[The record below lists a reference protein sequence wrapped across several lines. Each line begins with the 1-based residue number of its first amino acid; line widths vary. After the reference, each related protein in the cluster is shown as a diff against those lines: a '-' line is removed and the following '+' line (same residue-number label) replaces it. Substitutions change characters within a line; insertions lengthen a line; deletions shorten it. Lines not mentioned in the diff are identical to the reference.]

1 MYYIFFMSNHHIFS
15 NVRGD
20 LASGLVVFLIA
31 LPLCL
36 GIALA
41 SGAPLFSGI
50 VSGVIGGILVGF
62 FSNSAL
68 SVTGPAAGLTA
79 IVLTAITDLGGFD
92 IFLVAVILAGL
103 LQIGLGF
110 LRAGSFSNYF
120 PTSVIEGMLAAIGI
134 IIILKQIPHAFGHDV
149 DNEGDFFFIEKSGH
163 TTFDTLIESI
173 NHIHLGS
180 LIIALL
186 SLAILITWDKVPALK
201 KLKVIPGALVVVI
214 VSILLNEFFIQT
226 NSVLAIITENH
237 LVNLPS
243 FTEIKEGFALPNFG
257 ALTNSKVWSV
267 AATIAVVASIETLL
281 CIEATDKLDPYK
293 RYTDTNRELKAQGI
307 GNIVSGLLGG
317 LPMTSVVVRSSA
329 NINSGGRTKLATIFH
344 GFLLIVFALSIPF
357 ILNKIPLAALAA
369 VLLMVGY
376 KLAKPSVFIHLWKN
390 GFSQFIPFVVTVV
403 AVVGIDLLKG
413 VAIGLGVSIMFI
425 LYQNLKIAYSFKKES
440 FHDGDVITI
449 KLAQEVS
456 FLNKA
461 AIKSTLGNIPEK
473 SKLIID
479 ASNTKYI
486 DFDVVEMIK
495 DFRNVKA
502 VDKEIDLTLK
512 GFKEVY
518 NLENTEFKHVKIKD
532 SKEEEIKI

>member
-1 MYYIFFMSNHHIFS
+1 MNNHSIFS

-20 LASGLVVFLIA
+20 LAAGLVVFLVA

-50 VSGVIGGILVGF
+50 VSGVVGGVVVGF
-62 FSNSAL
+62 LSNSSL

-79 IVLTAITDLGGFD
+79 IVLTAITDLGGFN
-92 IFLVAVILAGL
+92 IFLLAVILAGL

-149 DNEGDFFFIEKSGH
+149 TNEGDFFFIEKSGN
-163 TTFDTLIESI
+163 TTFDTLIESV
-173 NHIHLGS
+173 NYIHLGS
-180 LIIALL
+180 LFIALV
-186 SLAILITWDKVPALK
+186 SLAILITWEKVPALRN
-201 KLKVIPGALVVVI
+201 LKVIPGALVVVI
-214 VSILLNEFFIQT
+214 TSILLNEFFIR
-226 NSVLAIITENH
+226 SGSSLAILSQNH

-243 FTEIKEGFALPNFG
+243 LSEIKDGFALPNFKEL
-257 ALTNSKVWSV
+257 ANEKVWIV
-267 AATIAVVASIETLL
+267 AITIAVVASIETLL

-293 RYTDTNRELKAQGI
+293 RFTDTNRELKAQGI
-307 GNIVSGLLGG
+307 GNLISGLLGG

-344 GFLLIVFALSIPF
+344 GVLLFSFALSIPF

-376 KLAKPSVFIHLWKN
+376 KLAKPSVFVHLWNN
-390 GFSQFIPFVVTVV
+390 GYTQFVPFVITVI
-403 AVVGIDLLKG
+403 AVVRIDLLKG
-413 VAIGLGVSIMFI
+413 VAIGLMASIIFI

-440 FHDGDVITI
+440 FKDGDIITI

-461 AIKSTLGNIPEK
+461 AIKNTLASIPRG

-486 DFDVVEMIK
+486 DFDVVELIK
-495 DFRNVKA
+495 DFKNIKA
-502 VDKEIDLTLK
+502 DDKEIDLTLK
-512 GFKEVY
+512 GFKEQY
-518 NLENTEFKHVKIKD
+518 NLDTVEFKHVKIKEA
-532 SKEEEIKI
+532 KEAI

>member
-1 MYYIFFMSNHHIFS
+1 MYLYFFMSNHSVFS
-15 NVRGD
+15 NVKGD
-20 LASGLVVFLIA
+20 LAAGLVVFLVA

-92 IFLVAVILAGL
+92 VFLVAVILAGL
-103 LQIGLGF
+103 IQIGLGF
-110 LRAGSFSNYF
+110 VRAGSFSNYF

-163 TTFDTLIESI
+163 TTFDTLLESI
-173 NHIHLGS
+173 NFIHGGA
-180 LIIALL
+180 LIIALI
-186 SLAILITWDKVPALK
+186 SLAILIIWDKVPALK
-201 KLKVIPGALVVVI
+201 EIKMIPGALVVV
-214 VSILLNEFFIQT
+214 VLSIILNELFIET
-226 NSVLAIITENH
+226 GSVLAITTKNH

-243 FTEIKEGFALPNFG
+243 FNEIKEVFSLPNFS
-257 ALTNSKVWSV
+257 ALTNHKVWIV
-267 AATIAVVASIETLL
+267 AITIAAVASIETLL
-281 CIEATDKLDPYK
+281 CIEATDKLDPFK
-293 RYTDTNRELKAQGI
+293 RFTDTNRELKAQGL

-344 GFLLIVFALSIPF
+344 GVLLILFALSIPF

-376 KLAKPSVFIHLWKN
+376 KLAKPSVFVHLWRN
-390 GFSQFIPFVVTVV
+390 GFSQFIPFIITVV

-413 VAIGLGVSIMFI
+413 VGIGLGVSILFI

-461 AIKSTLGNIPEK
+461 AIKSTLGDIPND
-473 SKLIID
+473 SKVIID
-479 ASNTKYI
+479 ATNTKHI
-486 DFDVVEMIK
+486 DFDVLEMLK
-495 DFRNVKA
+495 DFRNVTV
-502 VDKEIDLTLK
+502 VDKQINLTLK
-512 GFKEVY
+512 GFKEQY
-518 NLENTEFKHVKIKD
+518 NIDNTEFKHVKINEQKNL
-532 SKEEEIKI
+532 I

>member
-1 MYYIFFMSNHHIFS
+1 MSNHHIFS

-20 LASGLVVFLIA
+20 LASGLVVFLVA

-50 VSGVIGGILVGF
+50 VSGVVGGVVVGF
-62 FSNSAL
+62 LSNSSL
-68 SVTGPAAGLTA
+68 SVSGPAAGLTA
-79 IVLTAITDLGGFD
+79 IILTAITDLGGFD

-103 LQIGLGF
+103 IQIGLGF

-163 TTFDTLIESI
+163 STFDTLLESI
-173 NHIHLGS
+173 NFIHGGA

-186 SLAILITWDKVPALK
+186 SLTILITWEKVPALK
-201 KLKVIPGALVVVI
+201 KIKMLPGALVVV
-214 VSILLNEFFIQT
+214 VLSIILNELFI
-226 NSVLAIITENH
+226 NSESVLAITTKNH

-243 FTEIKEGFALPNFG
+243 FNEIKEGFSLPNFS
-257 ALTNSKVWSV
+257 ALTNQKVWIV
-267 AATIAVVASIETLL
+267 ALTIAAVASIETLL

-293 RYTDTNRELKAQGI
+293 RFTDTNRELKAQGV
-307 GNIVSGLLGG
+307 GNIISGFLGG

-344 GFLLIVFALSIPF
+344 GVLLILFALAIPF
-357 ILNKIPLAALAA
+357 LLNKIPLSALAA

-376 KLAKPSVFIHLWKN
+376 KLAKPAVFIHLWKN
-390 GFSQFIPFVVTVV
+390 GFSQFIPFIITVL

-413 VAIGLGVSIMFI
+413 VAIGLGVSILFI

-440 FHDGDVITI
+440 LHDGDVITI

-461 AIKSTLGNIPEK
+461 AIKSTLADLPDNSIV
-473 SKLIID
+473 IID
-479 ASNTKYI
+479 ATNTKYI
-486 DFDVVEMIK
+486 DFDVVEMLK
-495 DFRNVKA
+495 DFRNVTA
-502 VDKEIDLTLK
+502 VDKEIKLTLK
-512 GFKEVY
+512 GFKEQY
-518 NLENTEFKHVKIKD
+518 NIENTEFKHVQIKEL
-532 SKEEEIKI
+532 KKQ

>member
-1 MYYIFFMSNHHIFS
+1 MNTHSFFS

-20 LASGLVVFLIA
+20 LAAGLVVFLVA

-50 VSGVIGGILVGF
+50 ISGVIGGIVVGF
-62 FSNSAL
+62 LSNSAL

-79 IVLTAITDLGGFD
+79 IVLTAISDLGGFD
-92 IFLVAVILAGL
+92 IFLVAVILAGVI
-103 LQIGLGF
+103 QIVFGF
-110 LRAGSFSNYF
+110 LKAGSFSNYF

-134 IIILKQIPHAFGHDV
+134 IIILKQIPHAFGHDI

-173 NHIHLGS
+173 NYIHTGA

-186 SLAILITWDKVPALK
+186 SLAILIIWEKIPFLK
-201 KLKVIPGALVVVI
+201 KIKVVPGALVVVV
-214 VSILLNEFFIQT
+214 VSIFLNEFFIQ
-226 NSVLAIITENH
+226 SGSSLAIITQNH
-237 LVNLPS
+237 LVSLPS
-243 FTEIKEGFALPNFG
+243 ITEIRNGFALPNFTS
-257 ALTNSKVWSV
+257 LTNEKVWIV
-267 AATIAVVASIETLL
+267 AVTIAVIASIETLL
-281 CIEATDKLDPYK
+281 CVEATDKLDPYK
-293 RYTDTNRELKAQGI
+293 RFTNTNRELKAQGI
-307 GNIVSGLLGG
+307 GNILSGFLGG

-344 GFLLIVFALSIPF
+344 GFLLILFALSIPF
-357 ILNKIPLAALAA
+357 VLNKIPLAALAA

-390 GFSQFIPFVVTVV
+390 GYSQFIPFVITVI
-403 AVVGIDLLKG
+403 AVVRIDLLKG
-413 VAIGLGVSIMFI
+413 VAIGLGVSVLFI

-440 FHDGDVITI
+440 SQNGDVITI

-461 AIKSTLGNIPEK
+461 AIKNTLGSIPEG
-473 SKLIID
+473 SELIID
-479 ASNTKYI
+479 ASNTNYI
-486 DFDVVEMIK
+486 DFDVVELIK

-502 VDKEIDLTLK
+502 EDKNIKLTLK
-512 GFKEVY
+512 GFKDHYDIET
-518 NLENTEFKHVKIKD
+518 TEFKHIKIKD
-532 SKEEEIKI
+532 EKK

>member
-1 MYYIFFMSNHHIFS
+1 MNTHSFFS

-20 LASGLVVFLIA
+20 LASGLVVFLVA

-50 VSGVIGGILVGF
+50 ISGVIGGIVVGF
-62 FSNSAL
+62 LSNSAL

-79 IVLTAITDLGGFD
+79 IVLTAISDLGGFD
-92 IFLVAVILAGL
+92 IFLVAVILAGII
-103 LQIGLGF
+103 QITLGF
-110 LRAGSFSNYF
+110 LKAGSFSNYF

-134 IIILKQIPHAFGHDV
+134 IIILKQIPHAFGHDI

-173 NHIHLGS
+173 NYIHTGA
-180 LIIALL
+180 LIVALL

-201 KLKVIPGALVVVI
+201 KIKVVPGALVVVV
-214 VSILLNEFFIQT
+214 VSILLNEFFIQ
-226 NSVLAIITENH
+226 SGSSLAIITQNH
-237 LVNLPS
+237 LVSLPS
-243 FTEIKEGFALPNFG
+243 FTEIKNGFALPNFTS
-257 ALTNSKVWSV
+257 LTNQKIWMV

-293 RYTDTNRELKAQGI
+293 RFTNTNRELKAQGI
-307 GNIVSGLLGG
+307 GNIISGLLGG

-329 NINSGGRTKLATIFH
+329 NINSGGRTKLATVFH
-344 GFLLIVFALSIPF
+344 GILLIAFALSIPF
-357 ILNKIPLAALAA
+357 VLNKIPLAALAA

-376 KLAKPSVFIHLWKN
+376 KLARPSVFVHLWKN
-390 GFSQFIPFVVTVV
+390 GYSQFIPFVITVI
-403 AVVGIDLLKG
+403 AVVRIDLLKG
-413 VAIGLGVSIMFI
+413 VAIGLGVSIVFI

-461 AIKSTLGNIPEK
+461 AIKSTLGSIPEG

-479 ASNTKYI
+479 ASNTNYI
-486 DFDVVEMIK
+486 DFDVVELIK
-495 DFRNVKA
+495 DFSNVKA
-502 VDKEIDLTLK
+502 EDKNIKLTLK
-512 GFKEVY
+512 GFKDHY
-518 NLENTEFKHVKIKD
+518 DIDTTEFKHVKIKD
-532 SKEEEIKI
+532 DKK

>member
-1 MYYIFFMSNHHIFS
+1 MNKNYIFS

-20 LASGLVVFLIA
+20 LAAGLVVFLVA

-62 FSNSAL
+62 LSNSSL

-79 IVLTAITDLGGFD
+79 IVLTAITDLGSFD
-92 IFLVAVILAGL
+92 VFLTAVILAGVFQVL
-103 LQIGLGF
+103 LGF
-110 LRAGSFSNYF
+110 MKAGSFSNYF
-120 PTSVIEGMLAAIGI
+120 PSSVIEGMLAAIGV

-149 DNEGDFFFIEKSGH
+149 DNEGDFFFIEKSGNS
-163 TTFDTLIESI
+163 TFDTLFEAL
-173 NHIHLGS
+173 NFVHLGA

-186 SLAILITWDKVPALK
+186 SLTILIIWDKVPLLK
-201 KLKVIPGALVVVI
+201 KIKMLPGALIVVVF
-214 VSILLNEFFIQT
+214 SILINEFFIYS
-226 NSVLAIITENH
+226 NSSLAITTTNH

-243 FTEIKEGFALPNFG
+243 FSEIKESFAKPNLA
-257 ALTNSKVWSV
+257 ALANEKVWII
-267 AATIAVVASIETLL
+267 AITIAVVASIETLL

-329 NINSGGRTKLATIFH
+329 NITSGGRTKFATIFH
-344 GFLLIVFALSIPF
+344 GILLFMFALTIPF
-357 ILNKIPLAALAA
+357 VLNKIPLAALAG
-369 VLLMVGY
+369 VLIMVGY
-376 KLAKPSVFIHLWKN
+376 KLAKPSVFVHLWKN
-390 GFSQFIPFVVTVV
+390 GMTQFVPFVVTIL
-403 AVVGIDLLKG
+403 AVVFTDLLKG
-413 VAIGLGVSIMFI
+413 VAIGLLISISFI
-425 LYQNLKIAYSFKKES
+425 LYKNLKIAYSFKKEE
-440 FHDGDVITI
+440 FHDGDIITI

-461 AIKSTLGNIPEK
+461 AIKNTLGSIPEK

-479 ASNTKYI
+479 ATNTQYI
-486 DFDVVEMIK
+486 DFDVLEMIK
-495 DFRNVKA
+495 DFSRVK
-502 VDKEIDLTLK
+502 VYDKEIDLTLK
-512 GFKEVY
+512 GFKEIY
-518 NLENTEFKHVKIKD
+518 DFEKAEFKHIKIKQQ
-532 SKEEEIKI
+532 KENI

>member
-1 MYYIFFMSNHHIFS
+1 MSNHSIFS

-20 LASGLVVFLIA
+20 LAAGLVVFLVA

-62 FSNSAL
+62 FSNSSL

-173 NHIHLGS
+173 NFIHGGAI
-180 LIIALL
+180 IIALL
-186 SLAILITWDKVPALK
+186 SIVILIIWDKVPALK
-201 KLKVIPGALVVVI
+201 KIKMIPGALVVV
-214 VSILLNEFFIQT
+214 VLSILLNEFFIQ
-226 NSVLAIITENH
+226 SGSILAITTKNH

-243 FTEIKEGFALPNFG
+243 FDEIKAGFSLPNFS
-257 ALTNSKVWSV
+257 ALTNQNVWIV
-267 AATIAVVASIETLL
+267 AVTIAAVASIETLL

-344 GFLLIVFALSIPF
+344 GILLVVFALSIPF
-357 ILNKIPLAALAA
+357 LLNKIPLAALAA

-390 GFSQFIPFVVTVV
+390 GFSQFVPFIITVV

-413 VAIGLGVSIMFI
+413 VAIGLVVSILFI

-440 FHDGDVITI
+440 MHDGDVITI

-461 AIKSTLGNIPEK
+461 AIKNTLRNIPLG
-473 SKLIID
+473 SNLIID
-479 ASNTKYI
+479 ATNTKYI
-486 DFDVVEMIK
+486 DFDVVEMLK
-495 DFRNVKA
+495 DFRA
-502 VDKEIDLTLK
+502 VTAIDKEINLTLK
-512 GFKEVY
+512 GFKEHY
-518 NLENTEFKHVKIKD
+518 NLDNTEFKHIKIKE
-532 SKEEEIKI
+532 SKH

>member
-1 MYYIFFMSNHHIFS
+1 MNTHSFFS

-20 LASGLVVFLIA
+20 LAAGLVVFLVA

-50 VSGVIGGILVGF
+50 ISGVIGGIVVGF
-62 FSNSAL
+62 LSNSAL

-79 IVLTAITDLGGFD
+79 IVLTAISDLGGFD
-92 IFLVAVILAGL
+92 IFLVAVILAGVI
-103 LQIGLGF
+103 QIVFGF
-110 LRAGSFSNYF
+110 LKAGSFSNYF

-134 IIILKQIPHAFGHDV
+134 IIILKQIPHAFGHDI

-173 NHIHLGS
+173 NYIHTGA

-186 SLAILITWDKVPALK
+186 SLAILFIWEKIPFLK
-201 KLKVIPGALVVVI
+201 KIKVVPGALVVVV
-214 VSILLNEFFIQT
+214 VSILLNEFFIQ
-226 NSVLAIITENH
+226 SDSSLAIVTQNH
-237 LVNLPS
+237 LVSLPS
-243 FTEIKEGFALPNFG
+243 FTEIRSGFAMPNFTS
-257 ALTNSKVWSV
+257 LTNEKVWIV
-267 AATIAVVASIETLL
+267 AVTIAVIASIETLL
-281 CIEATDKLDPYK
+281 CVEATDKLDPYK
-293 RYTDTNRELKAQGI
+293 RFTNTNRELKAQGI
-307 GNIVSGLLGG
+307 GNILSGFLGG

-344 GFLLIVFALSIPF
+344 GFLLILFALSIPF
-357 ILNKIPLAALAA
+357 VLNKIPLAALAA

-390 GFSQFIPFVVTVV
+390 GYSQFIPFVITVI
-403 AVVGIDLLKG
+403 AVVRIDLLKG
-413 VAIGLGVSIMFI
+413 VAIGLGVSVLFI

-440 FHDGDVITI
+440 SQNGDVITI

-461 AIKSTLGNIPEK
+461 AIKNTLGSIPEG
-473 SKLIID
+473 SELIID
-479 ASNTKYI
+479 ASSTNYI
-486 DFDVVEMIK
+486 DFDVVELIK

-502 VDKEIDLTLK
+502 EDKKIKLTLK
-512 GFKEVY
+512 GFKDHYDIET
-518 NLENTEFKHVKIKD
+518 TEFKHVKIKD
-532 SKEEEIKI
+532 EKKQYK

>member
-1 MYYIFFMSNHHIFS
+1 MNTHSFFS

-20 LASGLVVFLIA
+20 LAAGLVVFLVA

-50 VSGVIGGILVGF
+50 ISGAIGGIVVGF
-62 FSNSAL
+62 LSNSAL

-79 IVLTAITDLGGFD
+79 IVLTAISDLGGFD
-92 IFLVAVILAGL
+92 IFLVAVILAGVI
-103 LQIGLGF
+103 QIVFGF
-110 LRAGSFSNYF
+110 LKAGSFSNYF

-134 IIILKQIPHAFGHDV
+134 IIILKQIPHAFGHDI

-173 NHIHLGS
+173 NYIHTGA

-186 SLAILITWDKVPALK
+186 SLAILIIWEKVPFLK
-201 KLKVIPGALVVVI
+201 KIKVVPGALVVVV
-214 VSILLNEFFIQT
+214 VSILLNEFFIQ
-226 NSVLAIITENH
+226 SDSSLAIVTQNH
-237 LVNLPS
+237 LVSLPS
-243 FTEIKEGFALPNFG
+243 FTEIRSGFAMPNFTS
-257 ALTNSKVWSV
+257 LTNEKVWIV
-267 AATIAVVASIETLL
+267 AVTIAVIASIETLL
-281 CIEATDKLDPYK
+281 CVEATDKLDPYK
-293 RYTDTNRELKAQGI
+293 RFTNTNRELKAQGI
-307 GNIVSGLLGG
+307 GNILSGFLGG

-344 GFLLIVFALSIPF
+344 GFLLILFALSIPF
-357 ILNKIPLAALAA
+357 VLNKIPLAALAA

-376 KLAKPSVFIHLWKN
+376 KLAKPSVFIHLWEN
-390 GFSQFIPFVVTVV
+390 GYSQFIPFVITVI
-403 AVVGIDLLKG
+403 AVVRIDLLKG
-413 VAIGLGVSIMFI
+413 VAIGLGVSVLFI

-440 FHDGDVITI
+440 SQNGDVITI

-461 AIKSTLGNIPEK
+461 AIKNTLGSIPEG
-473 SKLIID
+473 SELIID
-479 ASNTKYI
+479 ASSTNYI
-486 DFDVVEMIK
+486 DFDVVELIK

-502 VDKEIDLTLK
+502 EDKKIKLTLK
-512 GFKEVY
+512 GFKDHYDIET
-518 NLENTEFKHVKIKD
+518 TEFKHVKIKD
-532 SKEEEIKI
+532 KKKQYK

>member
-1 MYYIFFMSNHHIFS
+1 MNNHSFFS

-20 LASGLVVFLIA
+20 LASGLVVFLVA

-50 VSGVIGGILVGF
+50 VSGVVGGVVVGF
-62 FSNSAL
+62 LSNSAL

-79 IVLTAITDLGGFD
+79 IVLTAITDLGGFN
-92 IFLVAVILAGL
+92 IFLLAVILAGL

-110 LRAGSFSNYF
+110 LKAGSFSNYF

-149 DNEGDFFFIEKSGH
+149 TNEGDFFFIEKSGN
-163 TTFDTLIESI
+163 TTFDTLIESV
-173 NHIHLGS
+173 NYIHLGS
-180 LIIALL
+180 LFIALV
-186 SLAILITWDKVPALK
+186 SLAILITWEKVPALRN
-201 KLKVIPGALVVVI
+201 LKVIPGALVVV
-214 VSILLNEFFIQT
+214 VTSILLNEFFIR
-226 NSVLAIITENH
+226 SGSSLAILSQNH

-243 FTEIKEGFALPNFG
+243 LSEIKDGFALPNFNEL
-257 ALTNSKVWSV
+257 ANEKVWIV
-267 AATIAVVASIETLL
+267 AITIAVVASIETLL

-293 RYTDTNRELKAQGI
+293 RFTDTNRELKAQGI
-307 GNIVSGLLGG
+307 GNLISGLLGG

-344 GFLLIVFALSIPF
+344 GVLLFSFALSIPF

-376 KLAKPSVFIHLWKN
+376 KLAKPSVFVHLWNN
-390 GFSQFIPFVVTVV
+390 GYTQFVPFVITVI
-403 AVVGIDLLKG
+403 AVVRIDLLKG
-413 VAIGLGVSIMFI
+413 VAIGLMASIIFI

-440 FHDGDVITI
+440 FKDGDIITI

-461 AIKSTLGNIPEK
+461 AIKNTLASIPRG

-486 DFDVVEMIK
+486 DFDVVELIK
-495 DFRNVKA
+495 DFKNIKA
-502 VDKEIDLTLK
+502 DDKEIDLTLK
-512 GFKEVY
+512 GFKEQY
-518 NLENTEFKHVKIKD
+518 NLDTVEFKHVKIKEA
-532 SKEEEIKI
+532 KEAI

>member
-1 MYYIFFMSNHHIFS
+1 MNTHSFFS

-20 LASGLVVFLIA
+20 LAAGLVVFLVA

-50 VSGVIGGILVGF
+50 ISGVIGGIVVGF
-62 FSNSAL
+62 LSNSAL

-79 IVLTAITDLGGFD
+79 IVLTAISDLGGFD
-92 IFLVAVILAGL
+92 IFLVAVILAGVI
-103 LQIGLGF
+103 QIVFGF
-110 LRAGSFSNYF
+110 LKAGSFSNYF

-134 IIILKQIPHAFGHDV
+134 IIILKQIPHAFGHDI

-173 NHIHLGS
+173 NYIHTGA

-186 SLAILITWDKVPALK
+186 SLAILIIWEKIPFLK
-201 KLKVIPGALVVVI
+201 KIKVVPGALVVVV
-214 VSILLNEFFIQT
+214 VSILLNEFFIQ
-226 NSVLAIITENH
+226 SDSSLAIVTQNH
-237 LVNLPS
+237 LVSLLS
-243 FTEIKEGFALPNFG
+243 FTEIRNGFALPNFTS
-257 ALTNSKVWSV
+257 LTNEKVWIV
-267 AATIAVVASIETLL
+267 AVTIAVIASIETLL

-293 RYTDTNRELKAQGI
+293 RFTNTNRELKAQGI
-307 GNIVSGLLGG
+307 GNILSGFLGG

-344 GFLLIVFALSIPF
+344 GFLLILFALSIPF
-357 ILNKIPLAALAA
+357 VLNKIPLAALAA

-390 GFSQFIPFVVTVV
+390 GYSQFIPFVITVI
-403 AVVGIDLLKG
+403 AVVRIDLLKG
-413 VAIGLGVSIMFI
+413 VAIGLGVSVLFI

-440 FHDGDVITI
+440 SQNGDVITI

-461 AIKSTLGNIPEK
+461 AIKNTLGSIPEG
-473 SKLIID
+473 SELIID
-479 ASNTKYI
+479 ASSTNYI
-486 DFDVVEMIK
+486 DFDVVELIK

-502 VDKEIDLTLK
+502 EDKKIKLTLK
-512 GFKEVY
+512 GFKDHYDIET
-518 NLENTEFKHVKIKD
+518 TEFKHVKIKD
-532 SKEEEIKI
+532 EKK

>member
-1 MYYIFFMSNHHIFS
+1 MNNHSIFS

-20 LASGLVVFLIA
+20 LAAGLVVFLVA

-50 VSGVIGGILVGF
+50 VSGVVGGVVVGF
-62 FSNSAL
+62 LSNSSL

-79 IVLTAITDLGGFD
+79 IVLTAITDLGGFN
-92 IFLVAVILAGL
+92 IFLLAVILAGL

-149 DNEGDFFFIEKSGH
+149 TNEGDFFFIEKSGN
-163 TTFDTLIESI
+163 TTFDTLIESVNYI
-173 NHIHLGS
+173 NLGS
-180 LIIALL
+180 LFIALV
-186 SLAILITWDKVPALK
+186 SLAILITWEKVPALRN
-201 KLKVIPGALVVVI
+201 LKVIPGALVVV
-214 VSILLNEFFIQT
+214 VTSILLNEFFIR
-226 NSVLAIITENH
+226 SGSSLAILSQNH

-243 FTEIKEGFALPNFG
+243 LSEIKDGFALPNFNEL
-257 ALTNSKVWSV
+257 ANEKVWIV
-267 AATIAVVASIETLL
+267 AITIAVVASIETLL

-293 RYTDTNRELKAQGI
+293 RFTDTNRELKAQGI
-307 GNIVSGLLGG
+307 GNLISGLLGG

-344 GFLLIVFALSIPF
+344 GVLLFSFALSIPF

-376 KLAKPSVFIHLWKN
+376 KLAKPSVFVHLWNN
-390 GFSQFIPFVVTVV
+390 GYTQFVPFVITVI
-403 AVVGIDLLKG
+403 AVVRIDLLKG
-413 VAIGLGVSIMFI
+413 VAIGLMASIIFI

-440 FHDGDVITI
+440 FKDGDIITI

-461 AIKSTLGNIPEK
+461 AIKNTLASIPRG

-486 DFDVVEMIK
+486 DFDVVELIK
-495 DFRNVKA
+495 DFKNIKA
-502 VDKEIDLTLK
+502 DDKEIDLTLK
-512 GFKEVY
+512 GFKEQY
-518 NLENTEFKHVKIKD
+518 NLDTVEFKHVKIKEA
-532 SKEEEIKI
+532 KEAI

>member
-1 MYYIFFMSNHHIFS
+1 MNNHSIFS

-20 LASGLVVFLIA
+20 LAAGLVVFLVA

-50 VSGVIGGILVGF
+50 VSGVVGGVVVGF
-62 FSNSAL
+62 LSNSSL

-79 IVLTAITDLGGFD
+79 IVLTAITDLGGFN
-92 IFLVAVILAGL
+92 IFLLAVILAGL

-149 DNEGDFFFIEKSGH
+149 TNEGDFFFIEKSGN
-163 TTFDTLIESI
+163 TTFDTLIESV
-173 NHIHLGS
+173 NYIHLGS
-180 LIIALL
+180 LFIALV
-186 SLAILITWDKVPALK
+186 SLAILITWEKVPALRN
-201 KLKVIPGALVVVI
+201 LKVIPGALVVV
-214 VSILLNEFFIQT
+214 VTSILLNEFFIR
-226 NSVLAIITENH
+226 SGSSLAILSQNH

-243 FTEIKEGFALPNFG
+243 LSEIKDGFALPNFNEL
-257 ALTNSKVWSV
+257 ANEKVWIV
-267 AATIAVVASIETLL
+267 AITIAVVASIETLL

-293 RYTDTNRELKAQGI
+293 RFTDTNRELKAQGI
-307 GNIVSGLLGG
+307 GNLISGLLGG

-344 GFLLIVFALSIPF
+344 GVLLFSFALSIPF

-376 KLAKPSVFIHLWKN
+376 KLAKPSVFVHLWNN
-390 GFSQFIPFVVTVV
+390 GYTQFVPFVITVI
-403 AVVGIDLLKG
+403 AVVRIDLLKG
-413 VAIGLGVSIMFI
+413 VAIGLMASIIFI

-440 FHDGDVITI
+440 FKDGDIITI

-461 AIKSTLGNIPEK
+461 ALKNTLASIPRG

-486 DFDVVEMIK
+486 DFDVVELIK
-495 DFRNVKA
+495 DFKNIKA
-502 VDKEIDLTLK
+502 DDKEIDLTLK
-512 GFKEVY
+512 GFKEQY
-518 NLENTEFKHVKIKD
+518 NLDTVEFKHVKIKEA
-532 SKEEEIKI
+532 KEAI

>member
-1 MYYIFFMSNHHIFS
+1 MYYIFLMSNHSIFS

-20 LASGLVVFLIA
+20 LASGLVVFLVA

-50 VSGVIGGILVGF
+50 VSGVVGGVMVGF
-62 FSNSAL
+62 LSNSSL

-92 IFLVAVILAGL
+92 VFLVAVIIAGL

-110 LRAGSFSNYF
+110 ARAGSFSNYF

-163 TTFDTLIESI
+163 STFDTLLESI
-173 NHIHLGS
+173 NFIHGGA

-186 SLAILITWDKVPALK
+186 SLAILITWDKVSALK
-201 KLKVIPGALVVVI
+201 KIKMIPGALVVV
-214 VSILLNEFFIQT
+214 VLSIILNELFIKSG
-226 NSVLAIITENH
+226 SVLAITTKNH

-243 FTEIKEGFALPNFG
+243 FNEIKDGFAWPNFSS
-257 ALTNSKVWSV
+257 LTNQKVWIV
-267 AATIAVVASIETLL
+267 AITIAAVASIETLL
-281 CIEATDKLDPYK
+281 CIEATDKLDPFK
-293 RYTDTNRELKAQGI
+293 RFTDTNRELKAQGV

-344 GFLLIVFALSIPF
+344 GVLLILFALSIPF
-357 ILNKIPLAALAA
+357 ILNKIPLSALAA

-390 GFSQFIPFVVTVV
+390 GFSQFIPFIITVF

-413 VAIGLGVSIMFI
+413 VAIGLGVSILFI

-440 FHDGDVITI
+440 LHDGDVITI

-461 AIKSTLGNIPEK
+461 AIKSTLGDLPEK
-473 SKLIID
+473 AVVIID
-479 ASNTKYI
+479 ATNTKYI
-486 DFDVVEMIK
+486 DFDVVEMLK
-495 DFRNVKA
+495 DFRNVTA
-502 VDKEIDLTLK
+502 IDKEIKLTLK
-512 GFKEVY
+512 GFKENYTVD
-518 NLENTEFKHVKIKD
+518 NTEFKHVKNKD
-532 SKEEEIKI
+532 QNN

>member
-1 MYYIFFMSNHHIFS
+1 MNNHSIFS

-20 LASGLVVFLIA
+20 LAAGLVVFLVA

-50 VSGVIGGILVGF
+50 VSGVVGGVVVGF
-62 FSNSAL
+62 LSNSSL

-79 IVLTAITDLGGFD
+79 IVLTAITDLGGFN
-92 IFLVAVILAGL
+92 IFLLAVILAGL

-149 DNEGDFFFIEKSGH
+149 TNEGDFFFIEKSGN
-163 TTFDTLIESI
+163 TTFDTLIESV
-173 NHIHLGS
+173 NYIHLGS
-180 LIIALL
+180 LFIALV
-186 SLAILITWDKVPALK
+186 SLAILITWEKVPALRN
-201 KLKVIPGALVVVI
+201 LKVIPGALVVV
-214 VSILLNEFFIQT
+214 VTSILLNEFFIR
-226 NSVLAIITENH
+226 SGSSLAILSQNH

-243 FTEIKEGFALPNFG
+243 LSEIKDGFALPNFNEL
-257 ALTNSKVWSV
+257 ANEKVWIV
-267 AATIAVVASIETLL
+267 AITIAVVASIETLL

-293 RYTDTNRELKAQGI
+293 RFTDTNRELKAQGI
-307 GNIVSGLLGG
+307 GNLISGLLGG

-344 GFLLIVFALSIPF
+344 GVLLFSFALSIPF

-376 KLAKPSVFIHLWKN
+376 KLAKPSVFVHLWNN
-390 GFSQFIPFVVTVV
+390 GYTQFVPFVITVI
-403 AVVGIDLLKG
+403 AVVRIDLLKG
-413 VAIGLGVSIMFI
+413 VAIGLIASIIFI

-440 FHDGDVITI
+440 FKDGDIITI

-461 AIKSTLGNIPEK
+461 AIKNTLASIPRG

-486 DFDVVEMIK
+486 DFDVVELIK
-495 DFRNVKA
+495 DFKNIKA
-502 VDKEIDLTLK
+502 DDKEIDLTLK
-512 GFKEVY
+512 GFKEQY
-518 NLENTEFKHVKIKD
+518 NLDTVEFKHVKIKEA
-532 SKEEEIKI
+532 KEAI

>member
-1 MYYIFFMSNHHIFS
+1 MNTHSFFS

-20 LASGLVVFLIA
+20 LAAGLVVFLVA

-50 VSGVIGGILVGF
+50 ISGVIGGVVVGF
-62 FSNSAL
+62 LSNSAL

-79 IVLTAITDLGGFD
+79 IVLTAISDLGGFD
-92 IFLVAVILAGL
+92 IFLVAVILAGVI
-103 LQIGLGF
+103 QIVFGF
-110 LRAGSFSNYF
+110 LKAGSFSNYF

-134 IIILKQIPHAFGHDV
+134 IIILKQIPHAFGHDI

-173 NHIHLGS
+173 NYIHTGA

-186 SLAILITWDKVPALK
+186 SLAILIIWEKVPFLK
-201 KLKVIPGALVVVI
+201 KIKVVPGALVVVV
-214 VSILLNEFFIQT
+214 VSIFLNEFFIQ
-226 NSVLAIITENH
+226 SGSSLAIITQNH
-237 LVNLPS
+237 LVSLPS
-243 FTEIKEGFALPNFG
+243 FTEIRNGFALPNFTS
-257 ALTNSKVWSV
+257 LTNEKVWIV
-267 AATIAVVASIETLL
+267 AVTIAVIASIETLL
-281 CIEATDKLDPYK
+281 CVEATDKLDPYK
-293 RYTDTNRELKAQGI
+293 RFTNTNRELKAQGI
-307 GNIVSGLLGG
+307 GNILSGFLGG

-329 NINSGGRTKLATIFH
+329 NINSGGRTKLATVFH
-344 GFLLIVFALSIPF
+344 GFLLILFALSIPF

-390 GFSQFIPFVVTVV
+390 GYSQFIPFVITVI
-403 AVVGIDLLKG
+403 AVVLIDLLKG
-413 VAIGLGVSIMFI
+413 VAIGLAVSIVFI

-440 FHDGDVITI
+440 SQNGDVITI

-461 AIKSTLGNIPEK
+461 AIKSTLGSIPEG
-473 SKLIID
+473 SELIID
-479 ASNTKYI
+479 ASSTNYI
-486 DFDVVEMIK
+486 DFDVVELIK

-502 VDKEIDLTLK
+502 EDKKIKLTLK
-512 GFKEVY
+512 GFKDHY
-518 NLENTEFKHVKIKD
+518 NIDNVEFKHVNI
-532 SKEEEIKI
+532 KEEKNK

>member
-1 MYYIFFMSNHHIFS
+1 MNNHSIFS

-20 LASGLVVFLIA
+20 LAAGLVVFLVA

-50 VSGVIGGILVGF
+50 VSGVVGGVVVGF
-62 FSNSAL
+62 LSNSSL

-79 IVLTAITDLGGFD
+79 IVLTAITDLGGFN
-92 IFLVAVILAGL
+92 IFLLAVILAGL
-103 LQIGLGF
+103 LQMGLGF

-149 DNEGDFFFIEKSGH
+149 TNEGDFFFIEKSGN
-163 TTFDTLIESI
+163 TTFDTLIESV
-173 NHIHLGS
+173 NYIHLGS
-180 LIIALL
+180 LFIALV
-186 SLAILITWDKVPALK
+186 SLAILITWEKVPALRN
-201 KLKVIPGALVVVI
+201 LKVIPGALVVV
-214 VSILLNEFFIQT
+214 VTSILLNEFFIR
-226 NSVLAIITENH
+226 SGSSLAILSQNH

-243 FTEIKEGFALPNFG
+243 LSEIKDGFALPNFNEL
-257 ALTNSKVWSV
+257 ANEKVWIV
-267 AATIAVVASIETLL
+267 AITIAVVASIETLL

-293 RYTDTNRELKAQGI
+293 RFTDTNRELKAQGI
-307 GNIVSGLLGG
+307 GNLISGLLGG

-344 GFLLIVFALSIPF
+344 GVLLFSFALSIPF

-376 KLAKPSVFIHLWKN
+376 KLAKPSVFVHLWNN
-390 GFSQFIPFVVTVV
+390 GYTQFVPFVITVI
-403 AVVGIDLLKG
+403 AVVRIDLLKG
-413 VAIGLGVSIMFI
+413 VAIGLMASIIFI

-440 FHDGDVITI
+440 FKDGDIITI

-461 AIKSTLGNIPEK
+461 AIKNTLASIPRG

-486 DFDVVEMIK
+486 DFDVVELIK
-495 DFRNVKA
+495 DFKNIKA
-502 VDKEIDLTLK
+502 DDKEIDLTLK
-512 GFKEVY
+512 GFKEQY
-518 NLENTEFKHVKIKD
+518 NLDTVEFKHVKIKEA
-532 SKEEEIKI
+532 KEAI

>member
-1 MYYIFFMSNHHIFS
+1 MSNHHIFS

-20 LASGLVVFLIA
+20 LASGLVVFLVA

-79 IVLTAITDLGGFD
+79 IVLSAITDLGGFD

-173 NHIHLGS
+173 NHIHLGA
-180 LIIALL
+180 LIIAVI

-201 KLKVIPGALVVVI
+201 KIKVVPGALVVVI

-226 NSVLAIITENH
+226 NSVLAIVTENH

-390 GFSQFIPFVVTVV
+390 GFSQFIPFVVTVA

-413 VAIGLGVSIMFI
+413 VAIGLSVSILFI
-425 LYQNLKIAYSFKKES
+425 LYQNLKIAYSFRKES

-479 ASNTKYI
+479 ASNAKYI

-495 DFRNVKA
+495 DFRNVQAK
-502 VDKEIDLTLK
+502 DKDIDLTLK

>member
-1 MYYIFFMSNHHIFS
+1 MNNHSIFS

-20 LASGLVVFLIA
+20 LAAGLVVFLVA

-50 VSGVIGGILVGF
+50 VSGVIGGIVVGF
-62 FSNSAL
+62 LSNSAL

-79 IVLTAITDLGGFD
+79 IVLSAITDLGGFD

-103 LQIGLGF
+103 IQIALGF

-149 DNEGDFFFIEKSGH
+149 DNEGDFFYIEKSGH

-173 NHIHLGS
+173 NFIHTGA

-186 SLAILITWDKVPALK
+186 SLAILITWEKVPALK
-201 KLKVIPGALVVVI
+201 KIKVVPGALVVVV
-214 VSILLNEFFIQT
+214 VSILLNEFFIQ
-226 NSVLAIITENH
+226 SGSSLAIVTQNH
-237 LVNLPS
+237 LVSLPS
-243 FTEIKEGFALPNFG
+243 FTEISNGFALPNFA
-257 ALTNSKVWSV
+257 ALINGDVWLV

-293 RYTDTNRELKAQGI
+293 RFTDTNRELKAQGI
-307 GNIVSGLLGG
+307 GNILSGLLGG

-329 NINSGGRTKLATIFH
+329 NITSGGRTKLSTIFH
-344 GFLLIVFALSIPF
+344 GILLIAFALSIPF

-376 KLAKPSVFIHLWKN
+376 KLAKPSVFVHLWNN
-390 GFSQFIPFVVTVV
+390 GYSQFIPFVITVI
-403 AVVGIDLLKG
+403 AVVRIDLLKG
-413 VAIGLGVSIMFI
+413 VGIGLAVSIIFI

-440 FHDGDVITI
+440 FHDGDIVTI

-461 AIKSTLGNIPEK
+461 AIKSTLGSIPNG

-479 ASNTKYI
+479 ASNAKYI
-486 DFDVVEMIK
+486 DFDVLELIK
-495 DFRNVKA
+495 DFRNVQA
-502 VDKEIDLTLK
+502 EDKEIELTLK
-512 GFKEVY
+512 GFKEQY
-518 NLENTEFKHVKIKD
+518 SIDNTEFKHVKIKD
-532 SKEEEIKI
+532 SKEEKK

>member
-1 MYYIFFMSNHHIFS
+1 MNNHSIFS

-20 LASGLVVFLIA
+20 LAAGLVVFLVA

-50 VSGVIGGILVGF
+50 VSGVVGGVVVGF
-62 FSNSAL
+62 LSNSSL

-79 IVLTAITDLGGFD
+79 IVLTAITDLGGFN
-92 IFLVAVILAGL
+92 IFLLAVILAGL

-120 PTSVIEGMLAAIGI
+120 PSSVIEGMLAAIGI

-149 DNEGDFFFIEKSGH
+149 TNEGDFFFIEKSGN
-163 TTFDTLIESI
+163 TTFDTLIESV
-173 NHIHLGS
+173 NYIHLGS
-180 LIIALL
+180 LFIALV
-186 SLAILITWDKVPALK
+186 SLAILITWEKVPALRN
-201 KLKVIPGALVVVI
+201 LKVIPGALVVV
-214 VSILLNEFFIQT
+214 VTSILLNEFFIR
-226 NSVLAIITENH
+226 SGSSLAILSQNH

-243 FTEIKEGFALPNFG
+243 LSEIKDGFALPNFNEL
-257 ALTNSKVWSV
+257 ANEKVWIV
-267 AATIAVVASIETLL
+267 AITIAVVASIETLL

-293 RYTDTNRELKAQGI
+293 RFTDTNRELKAQGI
-307 GNIVSGLLGG
+307 GNLISGLLGG

-344 GFLLIVFALSIPF
+344 GVLLFSFALSIPF

-376 KLAKPSVFIHLWKN
+376 KLAKPSVFVHLWNN
-390 GFSQFIPFVVTVV
+390 GYTQFVPFVITVI
-403 AVVGIDLLKG
+403 AVVRIDLLKG
-413 VAIGLGVSIMFI
+413 VAIGLMASIIFI

-440 FHDGDVITI
+440 FKDGDIITI

-461 AIKSTLGNIPEK
+461 AIKNTLASIPRG

-486 DFDVVEMIK
+486 DFDVVELIK
-495 DFRNVKA
+495 DFKNIKA
-502 VDKEIDLTLK
+502 DDKEIDLTLK
-512 GFKEVY
+512 GFKEQY
-518 NLENTEFKHVKIKD
+518 NLDTVEFKHVKIKEA
-532 SKEEEIKI
+532 KEAI

>member
-1 MYYIFFMSNHHIFS
+1 MSNHHIFS

-20 LASGLVVFLIA
+20 LASGLVVFLVA

-50 VSGVIGGILVGF
+50 VSGVVGGVVVGF
-62 FSNSAL
+62 LSNSSL
-68 SVTGPAAGLTA
+68 SVSGPAAGLTA
-79 IVLTAITDLGGFD
+79 IILTAITDLGGFD

-103 LQIGLGF
+103 IQIGLGF

-163 TTFDTLIESI
+163 STFDTLLESI
-173 NHIHLGS
+173 NFIHGGA

-186 SLAILITWDKVPALK
+186 SLTILITWEKVPALK
-201 KLKVIPGALVVVI
+201 KIKMLPGALVVV
-214 VSILLNEFFIQT
+214 VLSIILNELFIKSE
-226 NSVLAIITENH
+226 SVLAITTKNH

-243 FTEIKEGFALPNFG
+243 FNEIKEGFSLPNFS
-257 ALTNSKVWSV
+257 ALTNQKVWIV
-267 AATIAVVASIETLL
+267 ALTIAAVASIETLL

-293 RYTDTNRELKAQGI
+293 RFTDTNRELKAQGV
-307 GNIVSGLLGG
+307 GNIISGFLGG

-344 GFLLIVFALSIPF
+344 GVLLILFALAIPF
-357 ILNKIPLAALAA
+357 LLNKIPLSALAA

-376 KLAKPSVFIHLWKN
+376 KLAKPAVFIHLWKN
-390 GFSQFIPFVVTVV
+390 GFSQFIPFIITVL

-413 VAIGLGVSIMFI
+413 VAIGLGVSILFI

-440 FHDGDVITI
+440 LHDGDVITI

-461 AIKSTLGNIPEK
+461 AIKSTLADLPDSSIV
-473 SKLIID
+473 IID
-479 ASNTKYI
+479 ATNTKYI
-486 DFDVVEMIK
+486 DFDVVEMLK
-495 DFRNVKA
+495 DFRNVTA
-502 VDKEIDLTLK
+502 VDKEIKLTLK
-512 GFKEVY
+512 GFKEQY
-518 NLENTEFKHVKIKD
+518 NIENTEFKHVQIKEH
-532 SKEEEIKI
+532 KN